1 MIEEKKGREGAVEN
15 ATEDKDN
22 PTSEVT
28 ERYREK
34 RMMERFGQTVQNLR
48 LHIHRPGSADP
59 HTKVTIPL
67 SGFHVGEKLLP
78 KKVKTMLAKEGIDL
92 SAITDLYS
100 KKGPRGVLI
109 EIEDAKEKLVILI
122 D

>member
-1 MIEEKKGREGAVEN
+1 MIDEKKEREGGADAAN
-15 ATEDKDN
+15 DKDS
-22 PTSEVT
+22 PKGELSEH
-28 ERYREK
+28 YREK
-34 RMMERFGQTVQNLR
+34 RMMERFGNTVQNLR
-48 LHIHRPGSADP
+48 LHIHRPGSSEA

-78 KKVKTMLAKEGIDL
+78 KKVKEMLGREGIDL
-92 SAITDLYS
+92 SSITDLYS

-109 EIEDAKEKLVILI
+109 EIEDADEKLVILI